1 MRAVA
6 SNPESGRLVGI
17 PTGVVLAASW
27 GIAGAL
33 GALAGTLF
41 AAGQGQVTPI
51 LMFYVFVV
59 ASAAATLGGLDS
71 PLGAVVAGLLIGIIE
86 NMAATFA
93 PGWVGQEM
101 KLAVALVVH
110 LRRAV
115 GAPVG
120 PVRLDQGGAGL
131 VSAFPLRIEHGSPPH
146 WVIRAL
152 WAAGH
157 GRLRALHPDQ
167 DRDEHDPR
175 HDAGVPAGGGG
186 VVAQPRDG
194 LRRDRV
200 ARPLGLLRTRRLHL
214 GRLDRQVRL
223 EPGLDRLRVGA
234 ARLRRRLRGVA
245 AGAAPARRLPR
256 PRHARRRRAVPDVD
270 RVAEAGVAHPGC
282 SRHQQHRLQGHPAT
296 GRCSPSCARTP
307 TTGRCSCTG

>member
-101 KLAVALVVH
+101 KLAVALVCIFVV
-110 LRRAV
+110 LL
-115 GAPVG
+115 
-120 PVRLDQGGAGL
+120 VRPSGL
-131 VSAFPLRIEHGSPPH
+131 FGSTK
-146 WVIRAL
+146 V
-152 WAAGH
+152 
-157 GRLRALHPDQ
+157 
-167 DRDEHDPR
+167 E
-175 HDAGVPAGGGG
+175 
-186 VVAQPRDG
+186 
-194 LRRDRV
+194 RV
-200 ARPLGLLRTRRLHL
+200 
-214 GRLDRQVRL
+214 
-223 EPGLDRLRVGA
+223 
-234 ARLRRRLRGVA
+234 
-245 AGAAPARRLPR
+245 
-256 PRHARRRRAVPDVD
+256 
-270 RVAEAGVAHPGC
+270 
-282 SRHQQHRLQGHPAT
+282 
-296 GRCSPSCARTP
+296 
-307 TTGRCSCTG
+307 